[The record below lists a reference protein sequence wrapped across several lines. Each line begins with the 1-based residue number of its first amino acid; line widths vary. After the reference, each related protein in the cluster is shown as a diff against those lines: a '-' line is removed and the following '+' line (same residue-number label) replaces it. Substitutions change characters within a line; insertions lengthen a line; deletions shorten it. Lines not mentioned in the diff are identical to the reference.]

1 MSSTKKNSNKR
12 VANDYYPT
20 PGWCVDRLLEEVNIS
35 SVKWLEPAA
44 GDGALIRAVAARL
57 GTAPTWTAIELQDR
71 FKTDLEAIVDSSR
84 VHIGSFLDVPL
95 VKEYDVIIT
104 NPPFSKALEFIK
116 KSIELE
122 PEYVCMLLR
131 LNFMGSGERSDF
143 LRKYTPDIYVVPNR
157 PSFNGKGTDS
167 IEYAWFVWQRKK
179 KFGKSGTGLIKI
191 LKDTDVKIRKKKY
204 YKSGSEAFEFS
215 VLEYAEKQS
224 LTEKEQLYL
233 DVLEQNREKTYNLTF
248 NASGPGNCLNEE
260 SRKKIS
266 QTLMGHKHSPETLKK
281 LKEKSIYVNK
291 KAMLKGPDGKIYNVD
306 GIRNFSNQHNLD
318 RQQIGRLIN
327 GKRTCYK
334 GWVCIHKDS

>member
-1 MSSTKKNSNKR
+1 M
-12 VANDYYPT
+12 
-20 PGWCVDRLLEEVNIS
+20 
-35 SVKWLEPAA
+35 
-44 GDGALIRAVAARL
+44 
-57 GTAPTWTAIELQDR
+57 
-71 FKTDLEAIVDSSR
+71 
-84 VHIGSFLDVPL
+84 
-95 VKEYDVIIT
+95 
-104 NPPFSKALEFIK
+104 
-116 KSIELE
+116 
-122 PEYVCMLLR
+122 
-131 LNFMGSGERSDF
+131 
-143 LRKYTPDIYVVPNR
+143 
-157 PSFNGKGTDS
+157 
-167 IEYAWFVWQRKK
+167 QRE
-179 KFGKSGTGLIKI
+179 
-191 LKDTDVKIRKKKY
+191 Y
-204 YKSGSEAFEFS
+204 YKYGSEAFEFS